1 MKTLVVDVEE
11 LYEQHAFATRQPLDG
26 KCITC
31 ATCAAAQTEIGSRLE
46 SINLLSTS
54 CLQLE
59 VFVNFRFPC
68 GDSQVPMFKFNQ
80 IQHSN
85 PPKYL

>member
-31 ATCAAAQTEIGSRLE
+31 ATCAAAQTVSEDWFETR
-46 SINLLSTS
+46 
-54 CLQLE
+54 
-59 VFVNFRFPC
+59 V
-68 GDSQVPMFKFNQ
+68 
-80 IQHSN
+80 
-85 PPKYL
+85 